1 MLVSPLPCGLEPLTP
16 AQAWRPA
23 SPVVSTSVGFIQICL
38 FDDGERLLTWI
49 YILYYRYSE

>member
-1 MLVSPLPCGLEPLTP
+1 MLVSPLPCGLELLAP
-16 AQAWRPA
+16 AQAWRPT
-23 SPVVSTSVGFIQICL
+23 SPVVSTSVGLIQICL